1 MSILKKRKLNTSD
14 AVAPPKVKTAKGE
27 HPAKT
32 KKPAK
37 PAPPPAPESSDD
49 EAEEEEAPLESKNEE
64 PTEGDAAPKA
74 DEAKK
79 TFADL
84 GVREELCDACEQLKF
99 THPTPIQT
107 QSTLR

>member
-14 AVAPPKVKTAKGE
+14 TVAPPKVKTVKGE

-37 PAPPPAPESSDD
+37 PAPPPAPESSED
-49 EAEEEEAPLESKNEE
+49 EEEEEEAPLESKNEE
-64 PTEGDAAPKA
+64 FTEGDATPKA
-74 DEAKK
+74 DEVKK

-84 GVREELCDACEQLKF
+84 GQTVAEVFDVGPLDHGTSFLSE
-99 THPTPIQT
+99 IQ
-107 QSTLR
+107 RI